1 MKIRM
6 LKTMNGSPDGI
17 RVRTYIEDLVYDLP
31 ESLAKVFTKQKWG
44 KRLRSTKNTNGAPE
58 NK

>member
-1 MKIRM
+1 M

-17 RVRTYIEDLVYDLP
+17 QVMTYVEDRVYDLP

-44 KRLRSTKNTNGAPE
+44 KRLRATKNTNGAPE
-58 NK
+58 NKAE